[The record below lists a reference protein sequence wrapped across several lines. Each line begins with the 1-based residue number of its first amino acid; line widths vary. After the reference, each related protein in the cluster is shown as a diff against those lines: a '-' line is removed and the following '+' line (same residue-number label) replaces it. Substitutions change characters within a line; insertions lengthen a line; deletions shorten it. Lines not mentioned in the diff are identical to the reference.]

1 MEHASV
7 EDDGSDLEGL
17 ALRTSLPGGGSGGGG
32 VCSWFQEGSVT
43 TLRPGAVGLWVHV
56 YSEEG
61 TSGQV
66 RRGAGWVLCMF
77 ARACTVEGLASILSG
92 SCDNMLHR

>member
-17 ALRTSLPGGGSGGGG
+17 ALRTSLPGGGSGGG

-66 RRGAGWVLCMF
+66 RA
-77 ARACTVEGLASILSG
+77 A
-92 SCDNMLHR
+92 